1 MTTTNRTWLYALA
14 ASFALAGCAAAEQS
28 AEAVAKSADASA
40 GAVPAAEDPARS
52 DTIAKTSG
60 QEYRGWYME
69 HAGKGMLHAC
79 GQSQQWNVDSPAL
92 RSQAKEFGLDED
104 TPVYVRVF
112 ATQSTDG
119 GELVVARVEQF
130 GSPTPV
136 RDCAMTGV
144 VTSSPTG
151 G

>member
-1 MTTTNRTWLYALA
+1 MSSTSRTWLFALV
-14 ASFALAGCAAAEQS
+14 ASFALAGCVAAEQS
-28 AEAVAKSADASA
+28 SEAVVGKADAAASA
-40 GAVPAAEDPARS
+40 APAIEDPARS
-52 DTIAKTSG
+52 DTVAKTSG

-69 HAGKGMLHAC
+69 QGGKGMLHAC
-79 GQSQQWNVDSPAL
+79 GQSQQWSVDSPAL
-92 RSQAKEFGLDED
+92 RSQAKEFGLGED

-112 ATQSTDG
+112 AAQSTDG
-119 GELVVARVEQF
+119 GELLVARVEQF

-151 G
+151 E

>member
-1 MTTTNRTWLYALA
+1 MRTTSRTWLHALV
-14 ASFALAGCAAAEQS
+14 ASFALAGCVAAEQS
-28 AEAVAKSADASA
+28 TEAGAKSADAAA
-40 GAVPAAEDPARS
+40 GAVPAAEEPARS
-52 DTIAKTSG
+52 DTIATTSG

-69 HAGKGMLHAC
+69 HGGKGMLHAC

-92 RSQAKEFGLDED
+92 HSQAKEFGLDED
-104 TPVYVRVF
+104 TPVYVRVL
-112 ATQSTDG
+112 ATQSADG
-119 GELVVARVEQF
+119 GELMVARIEQF

-151 G
+151 E